1 MKKKLH
7 RKPAKVVRTKSA
19 KPKESLLVLIRSWML
34 LVMFALML
42 GLGAVVGTYFNQ
54 KSTESTPT
62 VAGASIEV
70 R

>member
-1 MKKKLH
+1 MKKKIH
-7 RKPAKVVRTKSA
+7 RKISRATRTKSA

-42 GLGAVVGTYFNQ
+42 GLGAVVGTFFNE
-54 KSTESTPT
+54 KSAESTPV
-62 VAGASIEV
+62 VAGASIEA

>member
-7 RKPAKVVRTKSA
+7 HKKSKAIKVRSS

-42 GLGAVVGTYFNQ
+42 GLGAVVGTFFNE
-54 KSTESTPT
+54 KSAETTPT
-62 VAGASIEV
+62 VAGVSIEAE
-70 R
+70 